1 MARLSGDGRTA
12 RRRSPLPPSGMIAT
26 MPLFAPPP
34 RREPRRHWSVPMK
47 VFKRG
52 VAALMCVAAIA
63 TAVAQDRTTLATDRD
78 KVSYAIG
85 MDVGNSIK
93 PVGPDLDFASFE
105 KGLRNAFAGGQPAL
119 GQDEAMATDK
129 ALRARIAARDGK
141 PVAGAAPGAPPPAV
155 DKAKVGQLL
164 GGFVVGP
171 SLAQIKDE
179 IELPV
184 FLQAVRTVLAGGQPL
199 LAEADAKAVLSAFSQ
214 RMQGQMQAKSA
225 ALGEK
230 NRAEGAAFLA
240 RNRLAKGVVTTPSGL
255 QYMVLRQGSGARP
268 KPTDHVTVNYK
279 GTLLDG
285 TKFDSSYDRPQPPEP
300 FALDQVIPG
309 WSEGVSLMPVGAK
322 YRFWIPSD
330 LGYGDKGTPGGPIG
344 PNATLVFDVEL
355 LGIQ

>member
-1 MARLSGDGRTA
+1 
-12 RRRSPLPPSGMIAT
+12 
-26 MPLFAPPP
+26 
-34 RREPRRHWSVPMK
+34 MK

-52 VAALMCVAAIA
+52 VAALMCVAAMA

-119 GQDEAMATDK
+119 GQDEAMATDE

-155 DKAKVGQLL
+155 DKTKVGQLL

>member
-1 MARLSGDGRTA
+1 
-12 RRRSPLPPSGMIAT
+12 
-26 MPLFAPPP
+26 
-34 RREPRRHWSVPMK
+34 MK

-52 VAALMCVAAIA
+52 LAALLCVAAIA
-63 TAVAQDRTTLATDRD
+63 TAAAQDRTTLATDRD

-85 MDVGNSIK
+85 MDVANSIK
-93 PVGPDLDFASFE
+93 PVGPDLDLATFE
-105 KGLRNAFAGGQPAL
+105 TALRGAFAGQPPAL
-119 GQDEAMATDK
+119 SQADATATDT

-141 PVAGAAPGAPPPAV
+141 AVTGAAPGAQPPAV
-155 DKAKVGQLL
+155 DKGKVGQLL
-164 GGFVVGP
+164 GGQVVGP
-171 SLAQIKDE
+171 SLVQIKDE

-199 LAEADAKAVLSAFSQ
+199 LADADAKAVLSAFSQ

-240 RNRLAKGVVTTPSGL
+240 RNKNTKGVITTPSGL

-268 KPTDHVTVNYK
+268 QPSDHVTVNYK

-285 TKFDSSYDRPQPPEP
+285 TVFDSSYDRPQPPEP
-300 FALDQVIPG
+300 FALEQVIPG
-309 WSEGVSLMPVGAK
+309 WREGVSLMPVGAK
-322 YRFWIPSD
+322 YRFWIPAEIA
-330 LGYGDKGTPGGPIG
+330 YGDKGTPGGPIG